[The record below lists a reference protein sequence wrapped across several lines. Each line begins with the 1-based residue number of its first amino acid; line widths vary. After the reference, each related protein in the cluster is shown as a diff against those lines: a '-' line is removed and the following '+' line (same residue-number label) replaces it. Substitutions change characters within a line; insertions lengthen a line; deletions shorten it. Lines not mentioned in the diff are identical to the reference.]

1 MSEASTSS
9 AQRAPVQKGFIQR
22 LVAKPSAMISGL
34 WLTVLAVAAA
44 APGLFTATDAQE
56 QDLLATLK
64 GYRAPKHW
72 LGTDE
77 LGRDV
82 WSRLVNGT
90 RWTLWGSFIA
100 LVVAVVIGVTLG
112 LVAGF
117 FGGKV
122 DMVIQRFGEIL
133 FSIPALII
141 LLVVYSV
148 FPFNVAA
155 AMATL
160 GVIFSSSLSRLVRG
174 VTLTTRE
181 ELFVAAA
188 QVSGLSKRQI
198 IVRHLLPRI
207 SSLVIVQASLLASI
221 SVLIQSSLAF
231 LGFGPRPPKPSWG
244 GLIANAREN
253 ITSQPFLLLPPGI
266 AVALTVIA
274 LNIFGDAVRDTATER
289 WSISKIR
296 RRAKTGA
303 MQGMVYSRTPISN
316 PGRALLSVQHLS
328 IAFPSD
334 EGIMPV
340 VTDVSFDIAAGEVV
354 GLVGESG
361 CGKSM
366 TAAGVLG
373 MIPGRGMITG
383 GTVHFDGQN
392 LTGLPP
398 QALEHIRGRQI
409 GFVSQEPMVAL
420 DPTWRVGRQLG
431 EAIAHHRGISKREA
445 REAAIE
451 LLTAVNLPDPRG
463 IASRYPHQVS
473 GGQAQRIAIAFALAG
488 NPRLLIADEPTT
500 ALDVTI
506 QAEILALLK
515 RIGAEREMAIMLITH
530 NWGVVAELCDRAVVM
545 YAGELVEQAPTSEM
559 FHRPLHPYTKGLLGS
574 NPHLAVKGDRLPTI
588 PGTVPAPFEWP
599 RGCRFAARCGEALT
613 KCEQAA
619 IPLTRPLPQREI
631 RCLRAEEIL
640 SALTTS
646 PNSDGL
652 PTRGLVAPVSSGTA
666 Q

>member
-1 MSEASTSS
+1 MSGAL
-9 AQRAPVQKGFIQR
+9 ANKGFMRR
-22 LVAKPSAMISGL
+22 LASKPSAIISGL
-34 WLTVLAVAAA
+34 WLALLLAAA
-44 APGLFTATDAQE
+44 AVPRLFTSTDPME
-56 QDLLATLK
+56 QDLLANLK
-64 GYRAPKHW
+64 GYRAPNHIF
-72 LGTDE
+72 GTDE

-90 RWTLWGSFIA
+90 RWTLWGSLIA
-100 LVVAVVIGVTLG
+100 LIVAVVLGTALG

-117 FGGKV
+117 LGGKV
-122 DMVIQRFGEIL
+122 DMIIQRFAEIL

-148 FPFNVAA
+148 FPFNVTA

-188 QVSGLSKRQI
+188 QVSGLSKPQI

-207 SSLVIVQASLLASI
+207 ASLVIVQASLLASI

-274 LNIFGDAVRDTATER
+274 LNIFGDAIRDTATER
-289 WSISKIR
+289 WSISKVR
-296 RRAKTGA
+296 KRSKGGA
-303 MQGMVYSRTPISN
+303 AQGLVYTPTPIVN
-316 PGRALLSVQHLS
+316 PGESLLSVQHLS
-328 IAFPSD
+328 VAFPSED
-334 EGIMPV
+334 GIMPV
-340 VTDVSFDIAAGEVV
+340 VTDVSFDILPGEVV

-373 MIPGRGMITG
+373 MIPGRGIITG
-383 GTVHFDGQN
+383 GSVHFDGQN
-392 LTGLPP
+392 LTTLPP
-398 QALEHIRGRQI
+398 KALEAIRGRQI
-409 GFVSQEPMVAL
+409 GYVSQEPMVAL
-420 DPTWRVGRQLG
+420 DPTWRVGRQLA

-445 REAAIE
+445 RSAAIE
-451 LLTAVNLPDPRG
+451 LLTAVNLPDPAAM
-463 IASRYPHQVS
+463 ASRYPHQVS

-506 QAEILALLK
+506 QAEILALLR
-515 RIGAEREMAIMLITH
+515 RIGRERGMSIMLITH

-559 FHRPLHPYTKGLLGS
+559 FHRPLHPYTKGLLNS
-574 NPHLAVKGDRLPTI
+574 NPHLAVKGNRLPTI

-599 RGCRFAARCGEALT
+599 TGCRFEARCSEVLPGCEADAVELT
-613 KCEQAA
+613 
-619 IPLTRPLPQREI
+619 TPLPQREV
-631 RCLRAEEIL
+631 RCLRAEETLRTL
-640 SALTTS
+640 S
-646 PNSDGL
+646 P
-652 PTRGLVAPVSSGTA
+652 SGATK
-666 Q
+666 

>member
-1 MSEASTSS
+1 MSS
-9 AQRAPVQKGFIQR
+9 APIQKGFFRR
-22 LVAKPSAMISGL
+22 LVAKPSAIVSGL
-34 WLTVLAVAAA
+34 WLAILLVAALF
-44 APGLFTATDAQE
+44 PRLFTATDPMN

-64 GYRAPKHW
+64 GYRAPSHW

-90 RWTLWGSFIA
+90 RWTLWGSLIA
-100 LVVAVVIGVTLG
+100 LVVAVVLGVTFG

-117 FGGKV
+117 LGGKV
-122 DMVIQRFGEIL
+122 DMVIQRFAEIL

-188 QVSGLSKRQI
+188 QVSGLSKFQI

-253 ITSQPFLLLPPGI
+253 ISSQPFLLIPPGI

-274 LNIFGDAVRDTATER
+274 LNIFGDAIRDTATER

-296 RRAKTGA
+296 KRNKGGA
-303 MQGMVYSRTPISN
+303 TQGLVYTSTPIADTGS
-316 PGRALLSVQHLS
+316 ALLSVQHLS
-328 IAFPSD
+328 VAFPSD
-334 EGIMPV
+334 DGIMPV
-340 VTDVSFDIAAGEVV
+340 VTDVSFAIGPGEVV

-373 MIPGRGMITG
+373 MIPGRGVITG
-383 GTVHFDGQN
+383 GSVHFDGQN
-392 LTGLPP
+392 LTAMTPKE
-398 QALEHIRGRQI
+398 LEGIRGREI
-409 GFVSQEPMVAL
+409 GYVSQEPMVAL
-420 DPTWRVGRQLG
+420 DPTWRVGRQLA
-431 EAIAHHRGISKREA
+431 EAIAHHQGVSKREA
-445 REAAIE
+445 RAAAIE
-451 LLTAVNLPDPRG
+451 LLTAVNLPDPAG
-463 IASRYPHQVS
+463 MAARYPHQVS

-506 QAEILALLK
+506 QAEILALLR
-515 RIGAEREMAIMLITH
+515 RIGSERGMAIMLITH
-530 NWGVVAELCDRAVVM
+530 NWGVVAELCDRAIVM
-545 YAGELVEQAPTSEM
+545 YAGELVEQGPTSAM
-559 FHRPLHPYTKGLLGS
+559 FHKSLHPYTQGLLGS
-574 NPHLAVKGDRLPTI
+574 NPHLAIKGERLPTI

-599 RGCRFAARCGEALT
+599 PGCRFAARCNQVQSECEAHAVELT
-613 KCEQAA
+613 V
-619 IPLTRPLPQREI
+619 PLPNREV
-631 RCLRAEEIL
+631 RCHRAEELL
-640 SALTTS
+640 STLH
-646 PNSDGL
+646 SD
-652 PTRGLVAPVSSGTA
+652 RVSR
-666 Q
+666 

>member
-1 MSEASTSS
+1 VSGTGS
-9 AQRAPVQKGFIQR
+9 APVSKSFGRR
-22 LVAKPSAMISGL
+22 LVSKPSAIVSGL
-34 WLTVLAVAAA
+34 WLALLLVAAA
-44 APGLFTATDAQE
+44 FPRLFTSTDPMD
-56 QDLLATLK
+56 QDLVATLK
-64 GYRAPKHW
+64 GYNAPKHW

-82 WSRLVNGT
+82 WSRMVNGT
-90 RWTLWGSFIA
+90 RWTLWGSLVA
-100 LVVAVVIGVTLG
+100 LVVAVVLGTTLG

-117 FGGKV
+117 LGGKV
-122 DMVIQRFGEIL
+122 DMVIQRFAEIL

-160 GVIFSSSLSRLVRG
+160 GVIFSSSLTRLVRG

-181 ELFVAAA
+181 ELFIAAA
-188 QVSGLSKRQI
+188 RVSGLSNRQI

-207 SSLVIVQASLLASI
+207 ASLVIVQASLLASI

-266 AVALTVIA
+266 IVALTVIA
-274 LNIFGDAVRDTATER
+274 LNIFGDAIRDTATER
-289 WSISKIR
+289 WSVSKIR
-296 RRAKTGA
+296 KRAKGGA
-303 MQGMVYSRTPISN
+303 TQGLVYTPTPIVDTGS
-316 PGRALLSVQHLS
+316 ALLSVQHLS

-334 EGIMPV
+334 NGIMPV
-340 VTDVSFDIAAGEVV
+340 VTDVSFEIAPGEVV

-366 TAAGVLG
+366 TASGVLG

-392 LTGLPP
+392 LTAMGPAGL
-398 QALEHIRGRQI
+398 ERIRGKEI

-420 DPTWRVGRQLG
+420 DPTWRVGRQLA
-431 EAIAHHRGISKREA
+431 EAIAHHRGISKRAA
-445 REAAIE
+445 RTAAIE
-451 LLTAVNLPDPRG
+451 LLTAVNLPDPTAM
-463 IASRYPHQVS
+463 ASRYPHQIS

-506 QAEILALLK
+506 QAEILALL
-515 RIGAEREMAIMLITH
+515 RRLGTERGMAIMLITH

-559 FHRPLHPYTKGLLGS
+559 FHRPLHPYTRGLLGS

-588 PGTVPAPFEWP
+588 PGSVPAPFEWP
-599 RGCRFAARCGEALT
+599 TGCRFAARCSEALPD
-613 KCEQAA
+613 CNVAP
-619 IPLTRPLPQREI
+619 ILLTDPLPGREV
-631 RCLRAEEIL
+631 RCLRADDML
-640 SALTTS
+640 DTLTTQTIA
-646 PNSDGL
+646 G
-652 PTRGLVAPVSSGTA
+652 GAK
-666 Q
+666 